1 MGRPSENLTHDIKVR
16 VDDELNS
23 QIEKYAVKCTL
34 SKAAAIRE
42 ILSSFLHKIKRYYSE
57 YLGNNNKLWF
67 IKLICQSIIKVWSTF
82 SKVVGVG
89 KAHKYFPFMQSND
102 SQTARCL
109 HLINCCI
116 GRFYGRCPN
125 PQFLKKLSKLFCFWE
140 DNLALAKFQCPT
152 DTPPNHNSS

>member
-1 MGRPSENLTHDIKVR
+1 MFS
-16 VDDELNS
+16 
-23 QIEKYAVKCTL
+23 
-34 SKAAAIRE
+34 
-42 ILSSFLHKIKRYYSE
+42 
-57 YLGNNNKLWF
+57 
-67 IKLICQSIIKVWSTF
+67 KLICQSIIKVWSTF

-109 HLINCCI
+109 RLINCCI

-140 DNLALAKFQCPT
+140 NNLALAEFQFPT
-152 DTPPNHNSS
+152 DTPLSHNLIFFKIYFLPTSKVEPQSCKYFASFFVINIPFAVSINSTFSYPISSSFCLNFSISPYLAFDIKS